1 MPPES
6 GARQDVIR
14 VLIVDDHAVVRE
26 GIRHVLSSDS
36 DFEVVGEAA
45 GGEAAVTLAE
55 SLMPDVVILDLSM
68 PDLPGLE
75 AARRIRALLPG
86 TAILVL
92 SIHDHQEY
100 VLRSIEAGTQGYLRK
115 DSSPRELRNA
125 IERAVVLCPGGMIE
139 LTATRL
145 PPTFWTMSAKT
156 VVVVTTK
163 RASGPG
169 ATAAELAALH
179 RRIREH
185 VAARLEAKQ
194 AEGVIA
200 MKADA
205 EAIVTI
211 LLSLADGLALRMLA
225 DPEHDW
231 GPTLAAAMP
240 AARALLV

>member
-6 GARQDVIR
+6 GGPPDVIR

-55 SLMPDVVILDLSM
+55 SLMPNVVILDLSM

-75 AARRIRALLPG
+75 AARRIRARVPG

-100 VLRSIEAGTQGYLRK
+100 VLRSIEAGAQGYLRK

-125 IERAVVLCPGGMIE
+125 IRAVHEGG
-139 LTATRL
+139 A
-145 PPTFWTMSAKT
+145 FFSA
-156 VVVVTTK
+156 
-163 RASGPG
+163 P
-169 ATAAELAALH
+169 
-179 RRIREH
+179 
-185 VAARLEAKQ
+185 VARN
-194 AEGVIA
+194 
-200 MKADA
+200 
-205 EAIVTI
+205 
-211 LLSLADGLALRMLA
+211 LSLAIGK
-225 DPEHDW
+225 
-231 GPTLAAAMP
+231 
-240 AARALLV
+240 RALDENPVARGDSLTPRERHVLVEIAQGRTNKEIAGRLGVSVRTIESHRESLLKKLEVRGTAGLTRFAIEAGLLPT